1 MVIIRK
7 NFIHDSAFLHPFKA
21 RSTFM
26 SKLTSPMNKVK
37 MLSRPLEEPMN
48 RRPLNLLLPALLSGI
63 LLAGCQKSADQPA
76 TSGTPGSSTDAT
88 QSAQTQAPP
97 APVVPPAPQPVVVP
111 ARTAIPVVLDQSISS
126 KTAAAGQ
133 SFSATLQA
141 PIAVDGV
148 VVIPKGAH
156 ATGEVTDAKSAGRF
170 KGGATL
176 GITLTS
182 VNVRGT
188 EYKIDTTDHDSV
200 SKGKGKRTAAMVGG
214 GGAGGL
220 LIGGLAGGGK
230 GALIGGLIGAGAGTT
245 GSAFSGNRD
254 ITLPAETPVTFR
266 LQQSITITPAP

>member
-1 MVIIRK
+1 
-7 NFIHDSAFLHPFKA
+7 
-21 RSTFM
+21 
-26 SKLTSPMNKVK
+26 
-37 MLSRPLEEPMN
+37 MN
-48 RRPLNLLLPALLSGI
+48 RRPLNLLIPALLSGF
-63 LLAGCQKSADQPA
+63 LLVGCQKSADQPA
-76 TSGTPGSSTDAT
+76 TSSTPGSGTDST
-88 QSAQTQAPP
+88 QSAP
-97 APVVPPAPQPVVVP
+97 PVVPPAPQPVVVP

-148 VVIPKGAH
+148 IVIPKGAH

-182 VNVRGT
+182 INVRGT
-188 EYKIDTTDHDSV
+188 EYKIDTTDRKSV

-230 GALIGGLIGAGAGTT
+230 GALIGGLIGAGAGTA
-245 GSAFSGNRD
+245 GSAFTGNRD

-266 LQQSITITPAP
+266 LQQPITITPAP

>member
-1 MVIIRK
+1 
-7 NFIHDSAFLHPFKA
+7 
-21 RSTFM
+21 
-26 SKLTSPMNKVK
+26 
-37 MLSRPLEEPMN
+37 MN
-48 RRPLNLLLPALLSGI
+48 RRPLNLLIPVVLSGF
-63 LLAGCQKSADQPA
+63 LLVGCQKSANQPA
-76 TSGTPGSSTDAT
+76 TSSAPGSGTDST
-88 QSAQTQAPP
+88 QSAQTQP

-111 ARTAIPVVLDQSISS
+111 ARTAISVVLDQPLSS

-156 ATGEVTDAKSAGRF
+156 ATGVVTDAKSAGRF

-176 GITLTS
+176 GITLTNI
-182 VNVRGT
+182 NVHGT
-188 EYKIDTTDHDSV
+188 DYKIDTTDRDSTT
-200 SKGKGKRTAAMVGG
+200 KGKGKRTAAMVGG

-230 GALIGGLIGAGAGTT
+230 GALIGGLIGAGAGTA
-245 GSAFSGNRD
+245 GSAFTGNNRD

-266 LQQSITITPAP
+266 LQQPITITPAP

>member
-1 MVIIRK
+1 MNHRL
-7 NFIHDSAFLHPFKA
+7 LH
-21 RSTFM
+21 
-26 SKLTSPMNKVK
+26 
-37 MLSRPLEEPMN
+37 
-48 RRPLNLLLPALLSGI
+48 LLIPTVLSGF
-63 LLAGCQKSADQPA
+63 LLVGCQKSADQSA
-76 TSGTPGSSTDAT
+76 TSGTPGSGTDSA
-88 QSAQTQAPP
+88 QSAQTQTP
-97 APVVPPAPQPVVVP
+97 APVVPPAPQPIVVP
-111 ARTAIPVVLDQSISS
+111 ARTAIPVVLDQSLSS
-126 KTAAAGQ
+126 KTATAGQ

-182 VNVRGT
+182 INVRGT
-188 EYKIDTTDHDSV
+188 EYKIDTTDHESV
-200 SKGKGKRTAAMVGG
+200 SKGKGKRTAGMIGG

-230 GALIGGLIGAGAGTT
+230 GALIGGLIGAGAGTA
-245 GSAFSGNRD
+245 GSAFTGNRD

-266 LQQSITITPAP
+266 LQQPITITPAP

>member
-1 MVIIRK
+1 
-7 NFIHDSAFLHPFKA
+7 
-21 RSTFM
+21 
-26 SKLTSPMNKVK
+26 
-37 MLSRPLEEPMN
+37 MN
-48 RRPLNLLLPALLSGI
+48 RRPLNLLIPAILSGF
-63 LLAGCQKSADQPA
+63 LLVGCQKSADQPA
-76 TSGTPGSSTDAT
+76 TSSTPGSGTDST
-88 QSAQTQAPP
+88 QSAPP
-97 APVVPPAPQPVVVP
+97 EVPPAPQPVVVP

-148 VVIPKGAH
+148 IVIPKGAH

-182 VNVRGT
+182 INVRGT
-188 EYKIDTTDHDSV
+188 EYKIDTTDRESV

-230 GALIGGLIGAGAGTT
+230 GALIGGLIGAGAGTA
-245 GSAFSGNRD
+245 GSAFTGNRD

-266 LQQSITITPAP
+266 LQQPITITPAP